1 MVTVVIFHSNKL
13 HMQETV
19 AEAFV
24 RCFQLTPDEVAT
36 IKGSTRESPITPE
49 FFTILDK
56 TQKIRSNTK
65 YLLQTGHQ
73 NTALDVVEQMNV
85 CREAGLERLYRWC
98 QGQCCSPDPSPLL
111 TQALAALQERPV
123 LFNLVVEE
131 WVVVE
136 DLEEHHDPYSCRHMT
151 PPLHYVGDML
161 AWVHQPLP
169 SEREPR
175 GSEQRI
181 ELPGDTGTTFWSGI
195 APWESLLTEV
205 VTHTGADD
213 ATIKNKAVSHPRP
226 SRCGF
231 LAAPDH
237 LMLPHTRLLLSS
249 SSFRRSLQ
257 QRTAEAV
264 CTVYKQLHDIVHNP
278 THGYTDP
285 SSLLPS
291 DPETVK

>member
-1 MVTVVIFHSNKL
+1 
-13 HMQETV
+13 MQETV

-131 WVVVE
+131 WVVAV
-136 DLEEHHDPYSCRHMT
+136 R
-151 PPLHYVGDML
+151 
-161 AWVHQPLP
+161 
-169 SEREPR
+169 R
-175 GSEQRI
+175 G
-181 ELPGDTGTTFWSGI
+181 
-195 APWESLLTEV
+195 
-205 VTHTGADD
+205 
-213 ATIKNKAVSHPRP
+213 
-226 SRCGF
+226 
-231 LAAPDH
+231 
-237 LMLPHTRLLLSS
+237 
-249 SSFRRSLQ
+249 
-257 QRTAEAV
+257 
-264 CTVYKQLHDIVHNP
+264 
-278 THGYTDP
+278 
-285 SSLLPS
+285 
-291 DPETVK
+291 

>member
-1 MVTVVIFHSNKL
+1 
-13 HMQETV
+13 MQETV

-131 WVVVE
+131 WVVAVRRGWLVRGYLDALTIGE
-136 DLEEHHDPYSCRHMT
+136 PGGAPRPIQLQAHDT
-151 PPLHYVGDML
+151 PPLHY
-161 AWVHQPLP
+161 
-169 SEREPR
+169 R
-175 GSEQRI
+175 G
-181 ELPGDTGTTFWSGI
+181 GTYWHGCI
-195 APWESLLTEV
+195 RPSLLNV
-205 VTHTGADD
+205 R
-213 ATIKNKAVSHPRP
+213 RP
-226 SRCGF
+226 NHF
-231 LAAPDH
+231 
-237 LMLPHTRLLLSS
+237 LSS
-249 SSFRRSLQ
+249 
-257 QRTAEAV
+257 AP
-264 CTVYKQLHDIVHNP
+264 I
-278 THGYTDP
+278 
-285 SSLLPS
+285 
-291 DPETVK
+291 